1 MREVSIISKNMTENN
16 NQTSTWKKVQSS
28 ILMIAAI
35 LISIGQWGDT
45 KDVLKSAY
53 SAFVENFTHKVQYKQ
68 IDKVNIGN
76 SIAYIKTFLGEP
88 NAVKRSRIVVDVEFY
103 YYIRKKFIFTVI
115 TSDKRINGYSVVSRI
130 SDFSPEIPFSGPLGE
145 STILEKNS
153 SEFEYS
159 FDNRNLTYYLES
171 QNLGKEKMFLSLS
184 KGFIGYAAVPGSVK
198 VPEKYLATIKTSIN
212 TMDSLATY
220 SDNLNELKKEVESLR
235 AKIKPNYYA
244 VSELESKIVAESLLT
259 RFEYQTLTKS

>member
-1 MREVSIISKNMTENN
+1 MTENN

-88 NAVKRSRIVVDVEFY
+88 NAVK
-103 YYIRKKFIFTVI
+103 TVSYTHLTLPTI
-115 TSDKRINGYSVVSRI
+115 CSV
-130 SDFSPEIPFSGPLGE
+130 
-145 STILEKNS
+145 
-153 SEFEYS
+153 
-159 FDNRNLTYYLES
+159 
-171 QNLGKEKMFLSLS
+171 
-184 KGFIGYAAVPGSVK
+184 
-198 VPEKYLATIKTSIN
+198 
-212 TMDSLATY
+212 
-220 SDNLNELKKEVESLR
+220 
-235 AKIKPNYYA
+235 
-244 VSELESKIVAESLLT
+244 
-259 RFEYQTLTKS
+259 

>member
-153 SEFEYS
+153 SEFEDS

-235 AKIKPNYYA
+235 AMIKPNYYA